1 VSRVSLILIT
11 YQQEAFVQEAL
22 RSVLAQDCA
31 PAEVLIADD
40 ASTDG
45 TYDIIEE
52 ECRQYDG
59 PHKVQH
65 WRNKSNLVSENVL
78 QCAARATGDYLVM
91 FHGDDISYPG
101 RTTRLLE
108 LFEQTGASLIG
119 SNARIIDENG
129 TPGGT
134 ITAPD
139 RTGPVTALETA
150 TSWDRRM
157 LGATQ
162 AMRRDVFERFQP
174 WTKTTVWGGWDHVL
188 PFRGALLGGM
198 HYTGEVLMDWRQHVN
213 NMGKAVSDWTV
224 GGDVS
229 TETSLASYL
238 TTRIYMRDDLAR
250 FMAAEGATPE
260 RQQLL
265 DTMDEDLRSRLRDWS
280 VVRNGLLGKGYR
292 ATWADRVAME
302 EKYRMAGQRVGAYGM
317 PIAKRVRFKIAKEL
331 RRAANAIS

>member
-1 VSRVSLILIT
+1 
-11 YQQEAFVQEAL
+11 
-22 RSVLAQDCA
+22 
-31 PAEVLIADD
+31 
-40 ASTDG
+40 
-45 TYDIIEE
+45 
-52 ECRQYDG
+52 
-59 PHKVQH
+59 
-65 WRNKSNLVSENVL
+65 
-78 QCAARATGDYLVM
+78 
-91 FHGDDISYPG
+91 
-101 RTTRLLE
+101 
-108 LFEQTGASLIG
+108 
-119 SNARIIDENG
+119 
-129 TPGGT
+129 
-134 ITAPD
+134 
-139 RTGPVTALETA
+139 
-150 TSWDRRM
+150 
-157 LGATQ
+157 
-162 AMRRDVFERFQP
+162 
-174 WTKTTVWGGWDHVL
+174 
-188 PFRGALLGGM
+188 
-198 HYTGEVLMDWRQHVN
+198 
-213 NMGKAVSDWTV
+213 V